1 MKCQILFSGKN
12 KKNMYIYLNI
22 ANFLFLNNVTVRT
35 LSVLRFSVQNENVV
49 MKY

>member
-1 MKCQILFSGKN
+1 MEESGTNSEADSGQVGRSQRVKTATL
-12 KKNMYIYLNI
+12 I
-22 ANFLFLNNVTVRT
+22 VRT